1 MDDQDNYDP
10 GIVNTIV
17 DKVRDRDRGG
27 DPDEESMIGSSKGA
41 VDGLAMGGM
50 GHGDDAA
57 MQSSKPVAGEDMDA
71 DNAGNFGSIRDIESD
86 NRAVQNAEGGIDGE
100 ALAEGPAN
108 TDPNIAAGMSGV

>member
-1 MDDQDNYDP
+1 MDDQENYDP

-27 DPDEESMIGSSKGA
+27 DPDEESMIDRSKGA

-50 GHGDDAA
+50 GHGNDAA
-57 MQSSKPVAGEDMDA
+57 TQPSKPLADEGMDA
-71 DNAGNFGSIRDIESD
+71 DNVGNYGSMRDIESD
-86 NRAVQNAEGGIDGE
+86 NRAIRNAEGGIDGE

-108 TDPNIAAGMSGV
+108 TDPDIAAGMSGV